1 LARTNLSRSPTD
13 RAGLADYRISRVL
26 HTYTVASMRT
36 LENKISDGG
45 PAHMR
50 IDPHVL
56 TDARNRLL
64 ASGTLRREV
73 RDNTPWYSR
82 ADADPAAVAARLAE
96 LIPLHR
102 QYQRLGHRI
111 GQTLE
116 IAIYR
121 ALCDQTQLTFFG
133 SFRGLDGP
141 DDALYSKD
149 EPPSTISGKTM
160 EGELDFIAMTPGA
173 ILIGLEAKNIRE
185 WLYPQ
190 REEITELLQ
199 KCTAVDA
206 VPVLIARRIHFST
219 FRVLNP
225 CGVILHQTYN
235 QLLPMSATAIAARD
249 RDKNMLGF
257 HDIRLGNQPDDRLT
271 KFLHDNLPAVVP
283 EARERFETYKDLLA
297 DYGNGV
303 IAYEEFAA
311 RARRRSQGVNEDFD
325 PP

>member
-1 LARTNLSRSPTD
+1 LAE
-13 RAGLADYRISRVL
+13 YRIGRVL
-26 HTYTVASMRT
+26 RTYTVASMRT

-56 TDARNRLL
+56 TEARNRLI
-64 ASGTLRREV
+64 AAGTLRREV

-82 ADADPAAVAARLAE
+82 ADTDPAAVAARLAE

-111 GQTLE
+111 CQALE

-121 ALCDQTQLTFFG
+121 ALCAQTQLTFFG

-149 EPPSTISGKTM
+149 EPPSTISGNTM
-160 EGELDFIAMTPGA
+160 EGELDFIAMTPQA
-173 ILIGLEAKNIRE
+173 ILVGLEAKNIRE

-190 REEITELLQ
+190 REEITQLLQ

-206 VPVLIARRIHFST
+206 VPVLVARRIHFST

-225 CGVILHQTYN
+225 CGVVLHQTYN
-235 QLLPMSATAIAARD
+235 QLLPVSAAAVAARA

-257 HDIRLGNQPDDRLT
+257 HDIRLGNHPDDRLT
-271 KFLHDNLPAVVP
+271 KFLHDNLPAVVS

-311 RARRRSQGVNEDFD
+311 RVRRRSQGVNEDFD